1 MTAHGWSASSEIRI
15 RCAMGAAMTP
25 RRSAGETS
33 AETDQAHWGMQPP
46 IGVGNLPTPML
57 RFLPQCTE
65 RPGRSL
71 PQCIVSCPNTPDSGA
86 PPLRPPT
93 PMHRFLPQYAGQRR
107 APASPTYPNA
117 PFPAPMHRTA
127 CGSSGGAGSP
137 ATRRPTGLVET
148 PADRVGAQVR
158 ARLHAP
164 IRRTAWSFPTPRS
177 ATDHQCHAHGPT
189 APRLPPSRRTDRRGS
204 R

>member
-33 AETDQAHWGMQPP
+33 AETDQAHWGRQPP

-65 RPGRSL
+65 RPCRSL
-71 PQCIVSCPNTPDSGA
+71 PQCT
-86 PPLRPPT
+86 
-93 PMHRFLPQYAGQRR
+93 GQRR

-117 PFPAPMHRTA
+117 PFPAPIRRTA
-127 CGSSGGAGSP
+127 CGSSGGAGSR

-164 IRRTAWSFPTPRS
+164 IRQTAWSFPTPRS

>member
-33 AETDQAHWGMQPP
+33 VETDQAHWGRQPP

-65 RPGRSL
+65 RPCRSL
-71 PQCIVSCPNTPDSGA
+71 PQRTVSCPNTPDSGA

-93 PMHRFLPQYAGQRR
+93 PTHRFLPQCAERTGRSLPQYAGR
-107 APASPTYPNA
+107 
-117 PFPAPMHRTA
+117 
-127 CGSSGGAGSP
+127 
-137 ATRRPTGLVET
+137 

-164 IRRTAWSFPTPRS
+164 IRRTAWPLPTPRS

-189 APRLPPSRRTDRRGS
+189 APRLPPSRRTDRRGL

>member
-15 RCAMGAAMTP
+15 RRAMGAAMTP

-33 AETDQAHWGMQPP
+33 AETDQAHWGRQPP

-57 RFLPQCTE
+57 RFLPRCAK

-71 PQCIVSCPNTPDSGA
+71 PQCTVSYPNALNALAVPCPNTPDSGA

-93 PMHRFLPQYAGQRR
+93 PTHRFLPQ
-107 APASPTYPNA
+107 
-117 PFPAPMHRTA
+117 
-127 CGSSGGAGSP
+127 C
-137 ATRRPTGLVET
+137 TGR

-164 IRRTAWSFPTPRS
+164 IRQTAWSFPTPRS
-177 ATDHQCHAHGPT
+177 ATDHQCRAHGPT